1 MYYIPQTFLI
11 VRDDE
16 GPITFYR
23 EDLLK
28 YSGNRGLIASGV
40 VFRLMGAAIEDLS
53 PNEVPFR
60 EKFRFRTS
68 FPGAEVVDGLEL
80 ITRAKTENRFFLD
93 TSIAPAIAPQTP
105 ANGAMYFEVAYGD
118 KAMAYSFDGQI
129 FTKEWS
135 DLVLAH
141 QEGSA
146 SEEEHAQYLEYKYDI
161 LGKLVCRPN
170 VFNLREPISI
180 ERFK

>member
-11 VRDDE
+11 VRDEE

-53 PNEVPFR
+53 PGEIPLR

-68 FPGAEVVDGLEL
+68 FPGEEVVDGLEL
-80 ITRAKTENRFFLD
+80 ITRARTENRLLID
-93 TSIAPAIAPQTP
+93 TRIAPPIAPQTP
-105 ANGAMYFEVAYGD
+105 ANGAMYFEVAYEER
-118 KAMAYSFDGQI
+118 AMAYSFDSDI
-129 FTKEWS
+129 FTQEWVQ
-135 DLVLAH
+135 LVQRH
-141 QEGSA
+141 QEGSISTEA
-146 SEEEHAQYLEYKYDI
+146 HAKYLEYKYDV

-170 VFNLREPISI
+170 VFNLRESISVD
-180 ERFK
+180 RFK